1 MITSLNHI
9 PEELDDDRYHQS
21 FTETSYTVTE
31 KTIGIDNNQPK
42 QTAINQIQEINK
54 NYLKRGSLNTDRLL
68 LLIRSVNSFKQ
79 NEKDS
84 LKITDTDNYKLNDRD
99 KLLMDILKQDVI
111 DLQFEEN
118 QNIAIYILRKKIK
131 NELEVNFLNNLVKN
145 LPFFSSSNVQQET
158 KDNSQFKRIVQVLQY
173 RHFNKQQTIFNYGEK
188 GTEFFTVIKGAAFCL
203 VPDPTYKKF
212 EQIKKHQQ
220 LKQIEKKDNE
230 SKVEATA
237 RDFLNNIVQGVNKK
251 IKIEHNVLSF
261 VDIIRSQA
269 RLKKQKKPAG
279 RQLMRSTTKQLEEM
293 FEEEEKQNDVLSDT
307 EFLKQQFPGFILV
320 KTFLPGDSFG
330 EIALMTQQNR
340 SATLVAK
347 EDCDLLVLDKEG
359 FDKTISYM
367 KQNTIREKIEF
378 IKSFEFFSTLS
389 TKRVLQLIQQFKVI
403 KVNGRQNIYEEG
415 DNSNFFFLIKE
426 GEVELQSRYSNPQEL
441 VKQYSIDND
450 KEYDDTK
457 DIKDLRMKKA
467 KINVNKL
474 HTVKILG
481 QNSYF
486 GEEEIVKSLSKR
498 EAKAICKG
506 QGAEIYAIEKRR
518 LHQVLGYNIFDRFKQ
533 SVDFKEELKSE
544 RLKNAIKMQIPQK
557 DISNLNEFLEKD
569 KKKKELEIQKEELKK
584 VLLKKQKL
592 SFSKRFQDQNDK
604 EKLVDNNKNRG
615 STEKFEDESEE
626 ISDSDIQEYNR
637 VKNLEQQ
644 KKVFYKIHDKLNQM
658 HKNNQEM
665 TVNHANPNVIQPI
678 FPQKDNRKSFRN
690 TQVQTLDD
698 LKMSTELKQI
708 PKQTTPK
715 IDIRRASNKIITTL
729 DNSLDE
735 YIQKSARTI
744 QIKSFTNLFEIDDKP
759 VEKEEYQL
767 QEPSNKQSKGPS
779 QTNILLNDQGSSDD
793 NTKEKVIQLQVKP
806 MTKTDK
812 LILNL
817 SKNSL
822 VQKQLKQIK
831 EQNEALQKSK
841 TPQRTYQIYNFQKTL
856 TPSQNNQ
863 EESSPQKMRVQNSSN
878 KILKI
883 AGTGL
888 FHEEIGNS
896 HSVSNF
902 TSPKSRPLITISSS
916 SNTIAHRQVKTS
928 QAKNRFHIRS
938 SSKSQVTL
946 NNPSEFS
953 ASQIQLNN
961 SHTCVTPSQNVFS
974 QSSTS
979 TNNNYKNQLGAFS
992 IPSFTTLSSIQNFSS
1007 IQTTKQNSQ
1016 QANNKE
1022 YATEIKN
1029 DIIIEE
1035 IPISEFNLEKQI
1047 KNNSQQRKSQIS
1059 SSKDAQQARRSLLL
1073 SPQAAS
1079 ISSAFDEQKYAKKPL
1094 SSRIVKKEIVPHKM
1108 RPITKLE
1115 NNSYFNSVLHLSNQG
1130 SPFKN
1135 LNISQQN
1142 VKQVR
1147 SNSQIKGITQ
1157 QGTKTLYNF
1166 YKTPDV
1172 KEESKTIGL
1181 EQFRKRVSTIN
1192 KNTVAQQTQLNGNH
1206 LVSQETNSSSMSMLR
1221 IRRSQLA
1228 TNTDEIFSKTT
1239 RNTSSHQL
1247 FNRNFNQS
1255 QQQQQAT
1262 QNISL
1267 AILSSKYSD
1276 NKNILF

>member
-1 MITSLNHI
+1 
-9 PEELDDDRYHQS
+9 
-21 FTETSYTVTE
+21 
-31 KTIGIDNNQPK
+31 
-42 QTAINQIQEINK
+42 
-54 NYLKRGSLNTDRLL
+54 
-68 LLIRSVNSFKQ
+68 
-79 NEKDS
+79 
-84 LKITDTDNYKLNDRD
+84 
-99 KLLMDILKQDVI
+99 
-111 DLQFEEN
+111 
-118 QNIAIYILRKKIK
+118 
-131 NELEVNFLNNLVKN
+131 
-145 LPFFSSSNVQQET
+145 
-158 KDNSQFKRIVQVLQY
+158 
-173 RHFNKQQTIFNYGEK
+173 
-188 GTEFFTVIKGAAFCL
+188 
-203 VPDPTYKKF
+203 
-212 EQIKKHQQ
+212 
-220 LKQIEKKDNE
+220 
-230 SKVEATA
+230 
-237 RDFLNNIVQGVNKK
+237 
-251 IKIEHNVLSF
+251 
-261 VDIIRSQA
+261 
-269 RLKKQKKPAG
+269 
-279 RQLMRSTTKQLEEM
+279 
-293 FEEEEKQNDVLSDT
+293 
-307 EFLKQQFPGFILV
+307 
-320 KTFLPGDSFG
+320 
-330 EIALMTQQNR
+330 
-340 SATLVAK
+340 
-347 EDCDLLVLDKEG
+347 
-359 FDKTISYM
+359 M

-415 DNSNFFFLIKE
+415 ENSNFFFLIKE

-450 KEYDDTK
+450 QEYDDTK
-457 DIKDLRMKKA
+457 DLKDLRMKKA
-467 KINVNKL
+467 KIDVNKL

-486 GEEEIVKSLSKR
+486 GEEEIVKNLSKR

-506 QGAEIYAIEKRR
+506 QGAEVYAIEKRR

-592 SFSKRFQDQNDK
+592 NFSKRFQDQNDK
-604 EKLVDNNKNRG
+604 EKLADDTKNKG
-615 STEKFEDESEE
+615 STLNFEDESEE

-644 KKVFYKIHDKLNQM
+644 KKVFYRIHDKINQM
-658 HKNNQEM
+658 HKQNQEM
-665 TVNHANPNVIQPI
+665 TVNHANPNLIQPI
-678 FPQKDNRKSFRN
+678 FPQKDHRKSFRYN
-690 TQVQTLDD
+690 QVQTLDD
-698 LKMSTELKQI
+698 LKMNTELKQI
-708 PKQTTPK
+708 PKSITPK
-715 IDIRRASNKIITTL
+715 IDIRRASNKMITTL

-759 VEKEEYQL
+759 IEKEEYQL
-767 QEPSNKQSKGPS
+767 LEPPKIQSKGQS
-779 QTNILLNDQGSSDD
+779 QTNILLNDQGSSDE
-793 NTKEKVIQLQVKP
+793 NTKEKVMQLQSKSI
-806 MTKTDK
+806 TKTDK

-841 TPQRTYQIYNFQKTL
+841 TPQPTYQIYNFQKTL

-863 EESSPQKMRVQNSSN
+863 EESSPQKMRVQNSSK

-902 TSPKSRPLITISSS
+902 TSPKSRPLIAISSG

-928 QAKNRFHIRS
+928 QAKNHFHIRS
-938 SSKSQVTL
+938 SSRSQVAL

-992 IPSFTTLSSIQNFSS
+992 VPSFTALSSIQNFSS

-1022 YATEIKN
+1022 HTTEIKN

-1035 IPISEFNLEKQI
+1035 VPISEFNFEKQI
-1047 KNNSQQRKSQIS
+1047 KNNCQQRKSQLS
-1059 SSKDAQQARRSLLL
+1059 SSKDTQHARRSLLL
-1073 SPQAAS
+1073 SPQPTN
-1079 ISSAFDEQKYAKKPL
+1079 ISSAFDEQRYAKKPL
-1094 SSRIVKKEIVPHKM
+1094 SSRIVKKEIAPHKI

-1115 NNSYFNSVLHLSNQG
+1115 HHTYFNSVLHVSNQDQI
-1130 SPFKN
+1130 FKN

-1142 VKQVR
+1142 IKQMR
-1147 SNSQIKGITQ
+1147 SNSQLKQVPQ
-1157 QGTKTLYNF
+1157 QGYKTLQNF
-1166 YKTPDV
+1166 YKNPEV

-1181 EQFRKRVSTIN
+1181 EQFRKRVSALN
-1192 KNTVAQQTQLNGNH
+1192 KNAVAHNGQPQINDNH
-1206 LVSQETNSSSMSMLR
+1206 LITQETSSSSMSMLR

-1228 TNTDEIFSKTT
+1228 TNTEEIFSKTT
-1239 RNTSSHQL
+1239 RNTSSHQS
-1247 FNRNFNQS
+1247 FNRTFNQN

-1267 AILSSKYSD
+1267 ALLSSKYSD